1 MDIFAQNSEMN
12 LGDRIAAFAKLGER
26 IGKMSSDE
34 RDELCLRAETQ
45 NRWFTTRETSAAL
58 DAWQDLLTEA
68 NLISWLQGYGLDEVP
83 NPKSIGIMMA
93 GNVPAVGFHDLMAVL
108 LVGHRACVKLSS
120 SDSVVMKWLID
131 RLLEIEA
138 RFSISVEEMLKS
150 KDAYIATG
158 SDNSARYFE
167 YYFGKYPSIIRKNRT
182 SVAIL
187 TGEESESDLKALGRD
202 IFQYYGLGCRNVS
215 KVYVNDLGSIKMLLD
230 AVEDFKYVAENHK
243 YFNNYEYN
251 KSIYLVNREPHLD
264 NGFLLVRENEGLVS
278 PISVIF
284 YETYTDRLALE
295 NTLSTVS
302 DKIQCIL
309 SKDAWY
315 PSSISFGQAQ
325 CPALGDYADGVDTIA
340 FLKSLG

>member
-1 MDIFAQNSEMN
+1 MSLE
-12 LGDRIAAFAKLGER
+12 DRIAAFAKLGER
-26 IGKMSSDE
+26 IGHLSNDE
-34 RDELCLRAETQ
+34 REGLFQRAESQ
-45 NRWFTTRETSAAL
+45 NRWFTKRETSAAL
-58 DAWQDLLTEA
+58 DAWQDLLTES
-68 NLISWLQGYGLDEVP
+68 NLNFWLQAYELEEIAD
-83 NPKSIGIMMA
+83 PKSIGIMMA

-108 LVGHRACVKLSS
+108 LVGHKACVKLSS
-120 SDSVVMKWLID
+120 SDSVIMKWLID
-131 RLLEIEA
+131 RLLEIEP
-138 RFSISVEEMLKS
+138 RFSISEEEMLKS

-167 YYFGKYPSIIRKNRT
+167 YYFGRYPSIIRKNRT

-230 AVEDFKYVAENHK
+230 AVEDFKYVAENYK

-264 NGFLLVRENEGLVS
+264 NGFVLVRENEGLVS

-284 YETYTDRLALE
+284 YETYSDRLALE

-309 SKDAWY
+309 CKDGWY
-315 PSSISFGQAQ
+315 PYSVPFGEAQ

-340 FLKSLG
+340 FLKNLG